1 MMEEKMEEKVELRIG
16 DGTLIFET
24 GKIARQA
31 NGSALVKYEGS
42 AVLATACASKTE
54 AKGMDYLPLTVDYR
68 EKFYAAGKIPG
79 GYFKREGKPSEKE
92 IIVSRLI
99 DRPIRPLFPKGFKR
113 EIQVLITTMSTDQI
127 HPPDILAMNGA
138 SVALGLSDIPLLKL
152 VGAVRV
158 GLIGDRYIINPTYNQ
173 IEEACLDLV
182 VAGTEDAIVMVE
194 GSACE
199 VSEDELLDGISFAEP
214 YIREIIGVQKE
225 LIAKAGKKK
234 VEVVEKVLPDDFVKA
249 VSAIAYPLFEKACFV
264 EGKLARQAALE
275 EATEQIVSKVKEQYG
290 EESIAGIEEILQGV
304 EREIVRK
311 SILERGIRTDGRGL
325 KDIRSISI
333 ELNLFPRTH
342 GSAMFTRGETQSIA
356 VTSLGTVTDE
366 QRYDDIEGE
375 GTKSFMLHYN
385 FPPFSV
391 GEVSGR
397 LSPGRREIGHGYLA
411 ERSIKPVMPKKE
423 EFPYTVRVVSEI
435 TESNG
440 SSSMATVCAGTL
452 SLLSAGVPLR
462 NSVAGVAMGLVYE
475 NGRYAILTDILGL
488 EDHLGDMDL
497 KVAGTKIGITGF
509 QMDVKVSG
517 ISKQILREAL
527 EQAKEGRLQI
537 LDRMAQ
543 VIEKPVES
551 VSRYA
556 PKILTLK
563 VPKEKIATIIGPGGK
578 MIRSIIEETG
588 ANIWVED
595 DGTVTISVVGNGDA
609 QKAYDR
615 IKVLSEDIEVGKV
628 YEGEVKRIMDFGAFI
643 EVLPGKE
650 GLCHISQLEHRRVN
664 KVSDVLK
671 VGDKVK
677 VKVTEIDAL
686 GRINL
691 SRKALLPRGPR

>member
-1 MMEEKMEEKVELRIG
+1 MEEKAELRIG
-16 DGTLIFET
+16 DGTLVFET

-127 HPPDILAMNGA
+127 HPPDVLAMNGA

-173 IEEACLDLV
+173 IEEARLDLV

-225 LIAKAGKKK
+225 LIAKGGKKK
-234 VEVVEKVLPDDFVKA
+234 VEVVEKVPSEDFVKA
-249 VSAIAYPLFEKACFV
+249 VSEIAYPLFDKACFIG
-264 EGKLARQAALE
+264 GKLARQAALD
-275 EATEQIVSKVKEQYG
+275 EAREQVISKVEDLYG
-290 EESIAGIEEILQGV
+290 EESIVGIEEILQGV

-311 SILERGIRTDGRGL
+311 SILEKGFRTDGRGL
-325 KDIRSISI
+325 KDIRPINI

-391 GEVSGR
+391 GEVSSR

-497 KVAGTKIGITGF
+497 KVAGTMSGITGF

-527 EQAKEGRLQI
+527 EQAREGRLQI

-556 PKILTLK
+556 PRILTLK

-595 DGTVTISVVGNGDA
+595 DGTVTISVVGDGDA
-609 QKAYDR
+609 QKAYER
-615 IKVLSEDIEVGKV
+615 IKLLSEDIEVGRV
-628 YEGEVKRIMDFGAFI
+628 YEGEVKRVMDFGAFI
-643 EVLPGKE
+643 ELLPGKE

-671 VGDKVK
+671 VGDRVK

-691 SRKALLPRGPR
+691 SRKVLLPKGPR